1 MATCSIRWRPSGGRG
16 EFEYVPMDSLRDRDI
31 EVFVE
36 ALDVVI
42 PAEVRG
48 VYDAGQKKPR
58 LRKFAD
64 DRQKLHLPQL
74 IMAIAR
80 MPQPRRQDQS
90 HTVSFPL
97 ENKSF
102 VLDEIRF
109 EIISDDGATA
119 QLAPLAARIL
129 HYDHEINLEDRFE
142 AIKADL
148 DNLAE
153 IAAIH
158 PDLAAAVSDQGALVR
173 AGVNTV
179 EIRKAAD
186 RIVSLQ
192 SKHFGMTNAA
202 SALVLEKAES
212 LPATEEEAITGKE
225 GRILTRIH
233 VYKERDRTLV
243 KKAKA
248 HYKAKGGGK
257 LKCQSCGM
265 DPVELYGPSGER
277 CIEAHHTIP
286 IEELQPDSI
295 TRVED
300 MAMVCASCHR
310 VIHSKKPCLKVD
322 EVLTKG
328 VP

>member
-31 EVFVE
+31 EVFIE

-48 VYDAGQKKPR
+48 VFDPEQKKPR
-58 LRKFAD
+58 LRKFESNN
-64 DRQKLHLPQL
+64 RKKLHLPQL
-74 IMAIAR
+74 VMAIAR
-80 MPQPRRQDQS
+80 MPEPKREDIS

-109 EIISDDGATA
+109 EIISDDGAVA
-119 QLAPLAARIL
+119 QIAPLAARIL
-129 HYDHEINLEDRFE
+129 HAKHEINLEDRLN

-148 DNLAE
+148 DNLAS
-153 IAAIH
+153 IAAAH
-158 PDLAAAVSDQGALVR
+158 PDLATAISDHGALVM
-173 AGVNTV
+173 AGENTID
-179 EIRKAAD
+179 IRKAAD
-186 RIVSLQ
+186 RVIALQ

-202 SALVLEKAES
+202 SVLVLEKAEA

-265 DPVELYGPSGER
+265 DPVTIYGSSGER

-310 VIHSKKPCLKVD
+310 IIHSQKPCLKVA
-322 EVLTKG
+322 KIA
-328 VP
+328 

>member
-1 MATCSIRWRPSGGRG
+1 
-16 EFEYVPMDSLRDRDI
+16 MDSLRDRDI

-48 VYDAGQKKPR
+48 VFDPEQKKPR
-58 LRKFAD
+58 LRKFESNN
-64 DRQKLHLPQL
+64 RKKLHLPQL
-74 IMAIAR
+74 VMAIAR
-80 MPQPRRQDQS
+80 MPEPKREDVS

-109 EIISDDGATA
+109 EIISDDGAVA
-119 QLAPLAARIL
+119 QIAPLAARIL
-129 HYDHEINLEDRFE
+129 HAKHEINLEDRLN

-148 DNLAE
+148 DNIAS
-153 IAAIH
+153 IAAAH
-158 PDLAAAVSDQGALVR
+158 PDLAAAISNHGALLM
-173 AGVNTV
+173 AGVNTS

-186 RIVSLQ
+186 RFTALE
-192 SKHFGMTNAA
+192 SKHYGMTNAA
-202 SALVLEKAES
+202 SALEIEKYAN
-212 LPATEEEAITGKE
+212 LPPTEAEEAITGKE

-233 VYKERDRTLV
+233 IYKERDRTLV

-265 DPVELYGPSGER
+265 DPVSIYGSSGER

-310 VIHSKKPCLKVD
+310 IIHSQKPCLKVE
-322 EVLTKG
+322 EVLLKG